1 MLSFRA
7 KSIQNKKNH
16 PKSACLQYS
25 KEAWRF
31 RSGEKVFG
39 GIALTT
45 LALFLGVLVVYV
57 AEIDLAIVSFIG
69 MALAI
74 YDFWLHLFRN

>member
-1 MLSFRA
+1 MLSMRSKKFQSKNIHT
-7 KSIQNKKNH
+7 KSL
-16 PKSACLQYS
+16 CLQNS
-25 KEAWRF
+25 KEALKF
-31 RSGEKVFG
+31 GFGEKVFG

-57 AEIDLAIVSFIG
+57 AEIDLAIVSLIG